1 MDWSY
6 IAGFFD
12 GEGCVTYSRPRNNG
26 VIYKQY
32 PYLTFSNTN
41 EKVLASIQEFLSSS
55 GIRSKLNS
63 FSRKHRSERG
73 WKECYTLNI
82 YDKHS
87 VQECIYGMHPYL
99 IVKALDAEWAMELL
113 ESVTGRQSLLPSF

>member
-12 GEGCVTYSRPRNNG
+12 GEGCVTYSRPHIG
-26 VIYKQY
+26 GKIYKQY

-41 EKVLASIQEFLSSS
+41 KDVLVRIQEFLVSNN
-55 GIRSKLNS
+55 IRCILNS
-63 FSRKHRSERG
+63 FSRKHRLALG

-87 VQECIYGMHPYL
+87 VQECIYGMHPHL
-99 IVKALDAEWAMELL
+99 IVKALDVEWAMELL
-113 ESVTGRQSLLPSF
+113 EGITARFKE

>member
-6 IAGFFD
+6 VAGFFD
-12 GEGCVTYSRPRNNG
+12 GEGCVTYSRPHNNG
-26 VIYKQY
+26 IAYKQY

-41 EKVLASIQEFLSSS
+41 SKVLTTIQEFLTEN
-55 GIRSKLNS
+55 GIRSKLSS

-82 YDKHS
+82 YDKRS
-87 VQECIYGMHPYL
+87 VQECVYGMHPYL
-99 IVKALDAEWAMELL
+99 IVKILDVEWAMELL
-113 ESVTGRQSLLPSF
+113 EGIVASQNLFPSF